1 MPCYSSTDNI
11 ERILDMFTTEDIK
24 NAMNRIFELFPLE
37 EVKELLGENCDV
49 GEALD
54 MDILGR
60 KIRKRAADVEEF
72 IYFSNRE
79 GQGTKAWKSLFGQK
93 AAMIDMFSYEDRRV
107 GGNIISSNHELWL
120 LEDMTFA
127 HAFCNRNQR
136 FESEDVMSVTEY
148 RMVIG
153 IIRDRD
159 DLFFD
164 AASLFK
170 SLDDL
175 ARDEDSLTAAIEE

>member
-1 MPCYSSTDNI
+1 
-11 ERILDMFTTEDIK
+11 MFTTEEIK
-24 NAMNRIFELFPLE
+24 NAMNRIFNLFPVE

-49 GEALD
+49 ADAVKLD
-54 MDILGR
+54 VVVNNLQR
-60 KIRKRAADVEEF
+60 TASDVYLF
-72 IYFSNRE
+72 TYASNAKE
-79 GQGTKAWKSLFGQK
+79 TGTDMGKCLFDQK
-93 AAMIDMFSYEDRRV
+93 AAWIGTLSNEDQQV
-107 GGNIISSNHELWL
+107 GGNMICSENELWL

-170 SLDDL
+170 SLGDL
-175 ARDEDSLTAAIEE
+175 AIDEDSVIEAIEE